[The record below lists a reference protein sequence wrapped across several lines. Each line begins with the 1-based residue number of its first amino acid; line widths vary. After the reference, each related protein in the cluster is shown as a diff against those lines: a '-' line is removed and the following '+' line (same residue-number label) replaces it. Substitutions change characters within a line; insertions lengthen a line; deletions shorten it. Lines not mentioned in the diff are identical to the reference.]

1 MPASSH
7 RQRRILIIDDA
18 SEEIQRV
25 QQLLQE
31 YDVDAL
37 VQPDPHQAATLCRQD
52 HFNLIVS
59 ERLFP
64 EHPDVDITEL
74 LRAQSYGGPLL
85 IITREPDLDE
95 RLKHL
100 ALEIDDYITKPFH
113 PEEVAA
119 RIDAVLQETD
129 LIADA
134 HSDKNHSFFGRLEE
148 MNLMDLLHTLDVG
161 KKSGVITMIQN
172 HDEATVLFR
181 NSEVIDARLA
191 DLEAETALLRLLMW
205 NNGDFRVALRS
216 LADQNAQLHITKQ
229 ALASLNNQLQEHRRA
244 LADWLPDLKTTVVAT
259 PSALEATELDEVEL
273 GWVRHLQQPF
283 AIETLLDH
291 MDTAVQS
298 LQTIHHLFSLGYLQT
313 LAAAGEQPG
322 WGDALQQAKN
332 KNGDRYGRLASFFKR
347 SLKKKVTPNRGNLK
361 SIPDESLASSPERR
375 SLGRAEL
382 LLIRQKFQ

>member
-1 MPASSH
+1 M
-7 RQRRILIIDDA
+7 QRRILIIDQR

-31 YDVDAL
+31 YEVDAL
-37 VQPDPHQAATLCRQD
+37 VQPDPLEAATLCRQD

-59 ERLFP
+59 ERSFP
-64 EHPDVDITEL
+64 EHPDVEIIEL
-74 LRAQSYGGPLL
+74 LRKQGYRGPLMIL
-85 IITREPDLDE
+85 TREPELDE

-100 ALEIDDYITKPFH
+100 ALEIDDYITKPYH

-148 MNLMDLLHTLDVG
+148 MNLIDLLHTLDVG
-161 KKSGVITMIQN
+161 KKSGVITLIQN

-191 DLEAETALLRLLMW
+191 DLEAETALLRLLLW
-205 NNGDFRVALRS
+205 NSGDFRVALRP
-216 LADQNAQLHITKQ
+216 LADQDAPLHIAKQ
-229 ALASLNNQLQEHRRA
+229 ELVNLNNQLQEQRRA
-244 LADWLPDLKTTVVAT
+244 LAEWMPDLKTTVIAA
-259 PSALEATELDEVEL
+259 PSALDATELNEIEL

-283 AIETLLDH
+283 AIESLLDH

-298 LQTIHHLFSLGYLQT
+298 LQAIHHLFSLGYLHT
-313 LAAAGEQPG
+313 LAAAGEVPS
-322 WGDALQQAKN
+322 WRDALEQAKN

-347 SLKKKVTPNRGNLK
+347 SLKKKLTPNRGNLK
-361 SIPDESLASSPERR
+361 SIPDESLASSSERR
-375 SLGRAEL
+375 SLGRSEL

>member
-1 MPASSH
+1 MAASSH
-7 RQRRILIIDDA
+7 KQRRILIIDHA

-37 VQPDPHQAATLCRQD
+37 VQPDPQQAATLCRQD

-59 ERLFP
+59 ELSFP
-64 EHPDVDITEL
+64 EHPDVDITEI
-74 LRAQSYGGPLL
+74 LRTQGYSGPLL
-85 IITREPDLDE
+85 IITREPELDE

-191 DLEAETALLRLLMW
+191 DLEAETALLRLLLW
-205 NNGDFRVALRS
+205 NNGDFRVALRP
-216 LADQNAQLHITKQ
+216 LADQNALLHISKQ
-229 ALASLNNQLQEHRRA
+229 ELASLNNQLQEHRLA
-244 LADWLPDLKTTVVAT
+244 LATWLPDLKTTVMAT
-259 PSALEATELDEVEL
+259 PSALEATELNEVEL

-283 AIETLLDH
+283 AIEALLDH

-298 LQTIHHLFSLGYLQT
+298 LQTLHHLFSLGYLQP

-322 WGDALQQAKN
+322 WGDALQLSKS
-332 KNGDRYGRLASFFKR
+332 KSGDRYGRLASFFKR
-347 SLKKKVTPNRGNLK
+347 SLKKKVTPNRSNLK
-361 SIPDESLASSPERR
+361 SIPDESFASSPERR

>member
-7 RQRRILIIDDA
+7 RQRRILIIDHA

-59 ERLFP
+59 ELLFP
-64 EHPDVDITEL
+64 EHPDVDITEI

-313 LAAAGEQPG
+313 LAAVGEQPG